1 MSSASMRRF
10 PLCCKAAIIAVPGGC
25 PGAVGCRSQ
34 FFNNSIANKVRSVY
48 RCAINNIRKRSM
60 SDQRER
66 IKVLSAGIFSLIL
79 VLGVARFSYTP
90 LLPLMQQQA
99 GLGVA
104 EAGWLAA
111 INYAGYLSGALIAS
125 LISDLVLKDRL
136 YRIGMVVAILSTAL
150 MGMTSDFTVWAISRY
165 VAGLSSAAG
174 ILLGTGLILNWLIRH
189 NHRSELGIHF
199 AGIGLG
205 IAGCA
210 AAVALM
216 SHWLDWQQQW
226 FAFSAFGCLLLIPAL
241 GWLPPPDTSGLT
253 KSGQVMVDKPPSPL
267 FMRLFMAAY
276 FCAGV
281 GYVVSATFI
290 VAIVEKLPGLGGQG
304 NLVFF
309 AIGIGAAPACINWDF
324 IARFIGDLNALI
336 AAALLQIIGILLPV
350 MVGGL
355 FVTIFGALLFGGT
368 FIGMV
373 SLVLTMAGRY
383 YPTRP
388 AKMMGKMTLSY
399 GVAQILAPAITG
411 WLGTRFGSYNAGL
424 YLAAGVMLLGT
435 ILLLILKVVDKRD
448 AVAGVLARPA

>member
-1 MSSASMRRF
+1 
-10 PLCCKAAIIAVPGGC
+10 
-25 PGAVGCRSQ
+25 
-34 FFNNSIANKVRSVY
+34 
-48 RCAINNIRKRSM
+48 M

-99 GLGVA
+99 GLGIA

-136 YRIGMVVAILSTAL
+136 YRIGMVLAILSTAV
-150 MGMTSDFTVWAISRY
+150 MGMTTDVTIWALSRFF
-165 VAGLSSAAG
+165 AGLSSAAG
-174 ILLGTGLILNWLIRH
+174 MLFGTGLILNWLIRH
-189 NHRSELGIHF
+189 HHRSELGIHF

-210 AAVALM
+210 AAVAAM
-216 SHWLDWQQQW
+216 SHWLDWREQW
-226 FAFSAFGCLLLIPAL
+226 FALTAIGCLLLIPAL
-241 GWLPPPDTSGLT
+241 RWLPPPDTSGMT
-253 KSGQVMVDKPPSPL
+253 KSGQKLEDSPPSPL

-290 VAIVEKLPGLGGQG
+290 VAIIEHLPGLAGHG
-304 NLVFF
+304 NLVFL

-324 IARFIGDLNALI
+324 IARRIGDLNALI
-336 AAALLQIIGILLPV
+336 AAAVLQIIGILLPV
-350 MVGGL
+350 VVGGL
-355 FVTIFGALLFGGT
+355 AAAIFGALLFGGT

-399 GVAQILAPAITG
+399 GTAQILAPAITG
-411 WLGTRFGSYNAGL
+411 WLATRLGNYDAGL
-424 YLAAGVMLLGT
+424 YLAAAVMVVGT
-435 ILLLILKVVDKRD
+435 ILLLILKGVEKRD
-448 AVAGVLARPA
+448 AAASAAPLRACPQG